1 MEQSIIRKVC
11 EILKNI
17 SIAKKLPALFAAMT
31 TISVVSVGVMSYV
44 QMSNTIES
52 DAIAKV
58 VVVEKSMGE
67 ALDKQFE
74 LIDADLRVLGNYNL
88 TRDALVRLNAGFEI
102 LSKEGENPSRY
113 LQNAYLTN
121 SQYPVGQR
129 HLADKADDDSYYTK
143 FHSKYH
149 DMFRRFM
156 VEYNYYD
163 VFLLNMQGDVIY
175 SVYKETDFAM
185 NVSGPALNGSGLQLA
200 FDSALVNGLS
210 FTDFSPYAPSAG
222 DLAAFGAISVKDK
235 YGDNI
240 GVLAV
245 QLKPETF
252 EKILSDDAGFAYD
265 TKTFILGPDYRIRFS
280 QGVKHDEADANADY
294 FIGTELTSQLA
305 FKDSGFA
312 IVPKPGTGERMMMVF
327 DKHTN
332 HETEFTLVWEI
343 SYDDAMNALKIL
355 RNNLIIVAL
364 LTMIVVTGV
373 GLLIARSI

>member
-1 MEQSIIRKVC
+1 M
-11 EILKNI
+11 LKNI

-31 TISVVSVGVMSYV
+31 TISVVSVGVMSYA

-58 VVVEKSMGE
+58 VAVEKSMGE
-67 ALDKQFE
+67 ALDKQFK

-88 TRDALVRLNAGFEI
+88 TRDALVRLNAGFEN
-102 LSKEGENPSRY
+102 LDKEGENPSRY

-121 SQYPVGQR
+121 SQYPGGQR

-185 NVSGPALNGSGLQLA
+185 NISGPALNGSGLQLA
-200 FDSALVNGLS
+200 FDSALANGLS

-222 DLAAFGAISVKDK
+222 DLAAFGAISV
-235 YGDNI
+235 
-240 GVLAV
+240 
-245 QLKPETF
+245 
-252 EKILSDDAGFAYD
+252 
-265 TKTFILGPDYRIRFS
+265 
-280 QGVKHDEADANADY
+280 
-294 FIGTELTSQLA
+294 
-305 FKDSGFA
+305 
-312 IVPKPGTGERMMMVF
+312 
-327 DKHTN
+327 
-332 HETEFTLVWEI
+332 
-343 SYDDAMNALKIL
+343 
-355 RNNLIIVAL
+355 
-364 LTMIVVTGV
+364 
-373 GLLIARSI
+373 